1 MIAGYAGFSALIAI
15 LFLIAPRYLLTGG
28 WVIHLVDVL
37 FAAAVT
43 FLTAGSSRPF
53 FVFFVFVLF
62 VASVRSRMTGVLVAA
77 AAILVLFLSGPLT
90 IVFATV
96 AERAIVPPQT
106 MIETGYGAAL
116 TLVLAFTAIQTRA
129 MLADTEAVSPSLTLP
144 APRRPLR
151 KHCAQW
157 WTSV

>member
-1 MIAGYAGFSALIAI
+1 M
-15 LFLIAPRYLLTGG
+15 
-28 WVIHLVDVL
+28 IHLVDVL

-43 FLTAGSSRPF
+43 FLTTGSSRPF

-62 VASVRSRMTGVLVAA
+62 VASVRLRMTGILVAA

-96 AERAIVPPQT
+96 AERAMVPPQT
-106 MIETGYGAAL
+106 MIETGYGKLHTGARVHRDSDAGDARRYGGGI
-116 TLVLAFTAIQTRA
+116 TTR
-129 MLADTEAVSPSLTLP
+129 TPP
-144 APRRPLR
+144 APHRPLR
-151 KHCAQW
+151 KHCAQS